1 VTTPITRERRRAGVH
16 GCLVL
21 GGTGY
26 VGSAVCR
33 VLASQGQRVAFTY
46 WKNEAFAKA
55 LCDELPGST
64 ALRADFMEFAQVTDA
79 VNAAAQAWGGLDALI
94 QCVGTAGDPSLYI
107 SEASGK
113 PDRFLAITESGWN
126 EMMDLT
132 AKSTF
137 AACQAATRAMSEDG
151 GHIVVVGSMD
161 GVKSVP
167 SPVHYASGKGAL
179 RAMVQA
185 LAKELGKRRI
195 LVNMIAPGILDG
207 GVAGLLSDDLRQE
220 YVKHCSLKRTGT
232 ATEIAQFVAWLVT
245 ENTYVTGQS
254 ILLDGG
260 L

>member
-1 VTTPITRERRRAGVH
+1 VRTREHKRASAQR
-16 GCLVL
+16 CLVL
-21 GGTGY
+21 GGSGY

-33 VLASQGQRVAFTY
+33 ALASQGMRVAFTY
-46 WKNEAFAKA
+46 WKNETSAQA
-55 LCDELPGST
+55 LCAELPGSI
-64 ALRADFMEFAQVTDA
+64 ALRADLIQFAQATAV
-79 VNAAAQAWGGLDALI
+79 VNAAAQAWDGLDALI
-94 QCVGTAGDPSLYI
+94 QCVGTAGDPSLYF

-113 PDRFLAITESGWN
+113 PDRFLAISESGWN

-137 AACQAATRAMSEDG
+137 AACQAAVRAMGEDG
-151 GHIVVVGSMD
+151 GQIIVVGSMD

-179 RAMVQA
+179 VAMVRA

-195 LVNMIAPGILDG
+195 LVNLLAPGILDG
-207 GVAGLLSDDLRQE
+207 GVAGLLSDGLRQE

-232 ATEIAQFVAWLVT
+232 AAEIAQFVAWMVS
-245 ENTYVTGQS
+245 ENTYLTGQS

>member
-1 VTTPITRERRRAGVH
+1 MTSAGRADGLR
-16 GCLVL
+16 CLVL
-21 GGTGY
+21 GGSGY

-33 VLASQGQRVAFTY
+33 ALASQGMRVAFTY
-46 WKNEAFAKA
+46 WKNDASAKSLA
-55 LCDELPGST
+55 DELPGSV
-64 ALRADFMEFAQVTDA
+64 ALRADLTQFAQATAA
-79 VNAAAQAWGGLDALI
+79 VDSAAQIWGGLDALI
-94 QCVGTAGDPSLYI
+94 QCAGTAGEPSLYTRD
-107 SEASGK
+107 AAVK
-113 PDRFLAITESGWN
+113 PDRLLAISESGWD

-132 AKSTF
+132 SKSTF
-137 AACQAATRAMSEDG
+137 AACQAAARAMGEGG

-167 SPVHYASGKGAL
+167 SPVHYASAKGAL

-207 GVAGLLSDDLRQE
+207 GVARLLSEQERQE
-220 YVKHCSLKRTGT
+220 YVKHCSLKRIGT
-232 ATEIAQFVAWLVT
+232 AAEIAQFVAWLVT